1 MTDYTFSVPP
11 FSYVEKREQT
21 QNVEMFQDFFAQ
33 VAPEKLGDTNQTR
46 RSAFGRKLL
55 YAALKFTLGE

>member
-1 MTDYTFSVPP
+1 MTDYTFSAAP
-11 FSYVEKREQT
+11 FSYVEKHEQT

-46 RSAFGRKLL
+46 T
-55 YAALKFTLGE
+55 AALGRLQSFAA